1 MDIKKNPSIGSNGYL
16 LRIPGKPTLEFV
28 TEKEARVFMAK
39 LETATAI
46 VAVVQSLTTAVDG
59 AGDRWQ
65 EYWDIRNTAG
75 VFTDQDVAPLGI
87 TSAQLDSCIS
97 LLDAFGD
104 FLTGADQGGAQVW
117 RTSINQV
124 RRVKLT

>member
-1 MDIKKNPSIGSNGYL
+1 MDIKKNNDVSKNNYL
-16 LRIPGKPTLEFV
+16 LRIPGKPALEFA

-124 RRVKLT
+124 RRVKL